1 MTALLSAP
9 VALGA
14 PVNGMSLGQI
24 VESNHPD
31 WRVGDYVRVFATWS
45 DHFVIGPD
53 ALGLER
59 VTPAA
64 NVPLRSYMGALGP
77 VGLTAWVG
85 LFAVG
90 EANAGETVLVSAAGA
105 TGSTVVQLAGGGVPG
120 GGHGGRRRTRHRSC
134 ANWARMRW
142 WIIAPSRVIWAQRW
156 MRSRPKGSMS
166 ISTISAGLPSTR
178 YCPGCAKKGASHS
191 AA

>member
-1 MTALLSAP
+1 
-9 VALGA
+9 
-14 PVNGMSLGQI
+14 
-24 VESNHPD
+24 
-31 WRVGDYVRVFATWS
+31 
-45 DHFVIGPD
+45 
-53 ALGLER
+53 
-59 VTPAA
+59 
-64 NVPLRSYMGALGP
+64 MGALGP

-90 EANAGETVLVSAAGA
+90 EANAGETVLVSAAAGA

-142 WIIAPSRVIWAQRW
+142 WIIAPSRVIWAALDAVA
-156 MRSRPKGSMS
+156 PEGFDVYFDN
-166 ISTISAGLPSTR
+166 IGGPTLDAVL
-178 YCPGCAKKGASHS
+178 PGCAKKGASHS

>member
-1 MTALLSAP
+1 
-9 VALGA
+9 
-14 PVNGMSLGQI
+14 
-24 VESNHPD
+24 
-31 WRVGDYVRVFATWS
+31 VGDYVRVFATWS

-90 EANAGETVLVSAAGA
+90 EANAGETVLVSAAAGA
-105 TGSTVVQLAGGGVPG
+105 TGSTVVQLAKAAGCRVVGMAGGAGQGTGPARTGRGCGGGLS
-120 GGHGGRRRTRHRSC
+120 RRR
-134 ANWARMRW
+134 
-142 WIIAPSRVIWAQRW
+142 
-156 MRSRPKGSMS
+156 G
-166 ISTISAGLPSTR
+166 
-178 YCPGCAKKGASHS
+178 
-191 AA
+191 